1 MTHKVIEFPKNK
13 VVREVP
19 EEIHRERQAKA
30 DMKQADTI
38 VDEVAGLMITELDNY
53 YVDVTNK
60 QFAKDIILVV
70 DALKAAV
77 YRTYGID
84 HHLHPF
90 IDDNVKLIEGDID
103 GMTKEEIKE
112 KIEKIML
119 ELSEAKDKID
129 NEEEE

>member
-1 MTHKVIEFPKNK
+1 MTHKVIEFPKSK

-19 EEIHRERQAKA
+19 EEIHLERQAKA
-30 DMKQADTI
+30 DMKQADAI
-38 VDEVAGLMITELDNY
+38 VDEIAGIMLTELDNY
-53 YVDVTNK
+53 YVDINQK

-77 YRTYGID
+77 YRSYGID
-84 HHLHPF
+84 HHLHAF

-119 ELSEAKDKID
+119 ELSEAKEKID
-129 NEEEE
+129 NDEEE

>member
-1 MTHKVIEFPKNK
+1 MTHKVIEFPKSK

-19 EEIHRERQAKA
+19 EEIHLERQAKA

-77 YRTYGID
+77 YRSYGID

-103 GMTKEEIKE
+103 SLSKEEIKE

-129 NEEEE
+129 SDEEE

>member
-19 EEIHRERQAKA
+19 EEIHLERQAKA

-90 IDDNVKLIEGDID
+90 IDDNVKLIEGDIESL
-103 GMTKEEIKE
+103 TKEEIKE

-119 ELSEAKDKID
+119 ELSEAKEKID
-129 NEEEE
+129 TEDEE

>member
-1 MTHKVIEFPKNK
+1 MTQKVIEFPKSK

-19 EEIHRERQAKA
+19 EEIHLERQAKA
-30 DMKQADTI
+30 DMKQADAI
-38 VDEVAGLMITELDNY
+38 VDEIAGIMLTELDNY
-53 YVDVTNK
+53 YVDINQK

-77 YRTYGID
+77 YRSYGID
-84 HHLHPF
+84 HHLHAF

-119 ELSEAKDKID
+119 ELSEAKEKID
-129 NEEEE
+129 NDEEE

>member
-1 MTHKVIEFPKNK
+1 MTNKVIEFPKNK

-19 EEIHRERQAKA
+19 EEIHLERQAKA
-30 DMKQADTI
+30 DMKQADAI
-38 VDEVAGLMITELDNY
+38 VDEIAGIMLTELDNY
-53 YVDVTNK
+53 YVDINQK

-77 YRTYGID
+77 YRSYGID
-84 HHLHPF
+84 HHLHAF

-103 GMTKEEIKE
+103 SLSKEEIKE

-119 ELSEAKDKID
+119 ELSEAKEKID
-129 NEEEE
+129 TDEGE

>member
-19 EEIHRERQAKA
+19 EEIHIERQAKA
-30 DMKQADTI
+30 DMKQADAI
-38 VDEVAGLMITELDNY
+38 VDEIAGIMLTELDNY
-53 YVDVTNK
+53 YVDINQK

-77 YRTYGID
+77 YRSYGID
-84 HHLHPF
+84 HHLHAF

-112 KIEKIML
+112 KIEKIMV
-119 ELSEAKDKID
+119 ELSEAKEKID
-129 NEEEE
+129 SDEEE

>member
-1 MTHKVIEFPKNK
+1 MTQKVIEFPKNK

>member
-1 MTHKVIEFPKNK
+1 MTDKVIEFPKNK
-13 VVREVP
+13 VVREIP
-19 EEIHRERQAKA
+19 EEVHIERQAKA
-30 DMKQADTI
+30 DQKLADTI

-53 YVDVTNK
+53 FVPVTEK

-77 YRTYGID
+77 YRSFDID

-90 IDDNVKLIEGDID
+90 IDDNVKLIEGDIES
-103 GMTKEEIKE
+103 MSKEEIKE

-119 ELSEAKDKID
+119 ELSEAKENIDKED
-129 NEEEE
+129 EE